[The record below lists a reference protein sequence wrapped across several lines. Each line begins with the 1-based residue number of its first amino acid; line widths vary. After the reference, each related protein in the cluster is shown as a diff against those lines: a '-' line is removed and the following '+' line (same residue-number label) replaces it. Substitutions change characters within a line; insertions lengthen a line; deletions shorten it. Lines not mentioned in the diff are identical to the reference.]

1 MKNGGKVLSIFF
13 LSIIVM
19 SLFAF
24 LTSAETPLDI
34 LINKISGPTN
44 LVNAIN
50 QQLGS
55 DTQAA
60 IAKVLFFILIA
71 LIIYSISDVIP
82 FISNSNNAI
91 KWGVTLIIS
100 FLAIWFLQ
108 VGDIIL
114 ILTSYKALGV
124 AITTVIPLIVLIAF
138 NYKLRSQGST
148 YAGII
153 NKITM
158 TLFIL
163 YVGFSWL
170 TTDTAF
176 LGQSNLW
183 WIYPVTI
190 IIAFIWLFAEGWI
203 YYRIF
208 LSKERGS
215 VQAFN
220 TVEKVMIATR
230 IKNLM
235 ERKENADQTE
245 AKTIDSEIKRLEK
258 RLNESP

>member
-71 LIIYSISDVIP
+71 LIIYSISEVIP

-100 FLAIWFLQ
+100 FL
-108 VGDIIL
+108 
-114 ILTSYKALGV
+114 
-124 AITTVIPLIVLIAF
+124 
-138 NYKLRSQGST
+138 
-148 YAGII
+148 
-153 NKITM
+153 
-158 TLFIL
+158 
-163 YVGFSWL
+163 
-170 TTDTAF
+170 
-176 LGQSNLW
+176 
-183 WIYPVTI
+183 
-190 IIAFIWLFAEGWI
+190 
-203 YYRIF
+203 
-208 LSKERGS
+208 
-215 VQAFN
+215 
-220 TVEKVMIATR
+220 
-230 IKNLM
+230 
-235 ERKENADQTE
+235 
-245 AKTIDSEIKRLEK
+245 
-258 RLNESP
+258 